1 MRIERKVY
9 FEEKTADISGLTTL
23 PLEQLRALREEYA
36 AAEQAAFAALQ
47 QQAAAWEE
55 QAGKTPA
62 IDKAIEYVRTPEVK
76 HTANQWEAADYGKH
90 ISNRVYQR
98 RYRVSENTRNEK
110 EKEKTLEK
118 KQPDNRT
125 QKYTEAQNAVIRH
138 IKGPMNVIAVPG
150 AGKTFSLVQRLL
162 HMIKGGAFVLVR
174 KASGFRGFIR
184 KMAESSK
191 SSE

>member
-1 MRIERKVY
+1 MEMKKGYSVYEHDRLEPADGMRIERKVY

-55 QAGKTPA
+55 QAGKTLA

-90 ISNRVYQR
+90 ISNRVYQM
-98 RYRVSENTRNEK
+98 RYRVSENTRYDREKRNLSLTHGRSHGAFTPTAPTNTDRRKSQDRK
-110 EKEKTLEK
+110 EKSL
-118 KQPDNRT
+118 RT
-125 QKYTEAQNAVIRH
+125 R
-138 IKGPMNVIAVPG
+138 
-150 AGKTFSLVQRLL
+150 RLW
-162 HMIKGGAFVLVR
+162 
-174 KASGFRGFIR
+174 
-184 KMAESSK
+184 K
-191 SSE
+191 SI

>member
-1 MRIERKVY
+1 MEMKKGYSVYEHDRLEPADSMRIERKVY

-55 QAGKTPA
+55 QAGKTLA

-90 ISNRVYQR
+90 ISNRVYQM
-98 RYRVSENTRNEK
+98 RYRVSENTRYDREK
-110 EKEKTLEK
+110 EKSIPYSWTLSWSIYTNSPPPIRTGENRRTGK
-118 KQPDNRT
+118 KSLCGQGGYGKVSERAYQGIRT
-125 QKYTEAQNAVIRH
+125 
-138 IKGPMNVIAVPG
+138 
-150 AGKTFSLVQRLL
+150 
-162 HMIKGGAFVLVR
+162 
-174 KASGFRGFIR
+174 FIH
-184 KMAESSK
+184 
-191 SSE
+191 